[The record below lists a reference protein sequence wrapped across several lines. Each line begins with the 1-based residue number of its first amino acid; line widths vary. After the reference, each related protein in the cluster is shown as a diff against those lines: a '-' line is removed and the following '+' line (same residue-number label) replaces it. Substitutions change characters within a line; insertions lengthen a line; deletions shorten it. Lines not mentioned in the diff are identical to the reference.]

1 MRGREQLQVWKE
13 QNGIP
18 MMTSSTNMSIASYI
32 FATNNGDIFVTNGDA
47 LNRVNKWTQNA
58 TSPVPV
64 MNANGICYGLFV
76 DVIDNLY
83 CAFEGPDH
91 VVRRSPNETLSNVV
105 VVAGNGTSGMGP
117 NMLHGPR
124 GIFVDAK
131 LDLYVAD
138 CFNDRV
144 QLFPSGQLMGTTVA
158 GSGVPG
164 SGALIWPTDVVL
176 DGNGYLYIVEYNGHR
191 VVASGPNGFRCI
203 IACTGSA
210 GSDANQLSQPYTL
223 SFDSHGNL
231 FVTDSWNSR
240 VQKFVL
246 ATNTCGEYNS
256 RDQHKSHTCMLLLKV
271 RVSFV
276 TESRCSLHVCFAYCF
291 HTLKLDGFARGIRAC
306 RHRLG
311 SL

>member
-1 MRGREQLQVWKE
+1 MGGRKQVQVWKE
-13 QNGIP
+13 QNGVP
-18 MMTSSTNMSIASYI
+18 TMTLAINMSLASYI
-32 FATNNGDIFVTNGDA
+32 FATINGDIYFANGDD
-47 LNRVNKWTQNA
+47 LKRVDKWTQNA
-58 TSPVPV
+58 TIPVLVTP
-64 MNANGICYGLFV
+64 MNKTCYGLFV

-105 VVAGNGTSGMGP
+105 VVAGNGTSGLGP
-117 NMLHGPR
+117 NMLNGPR

-138 CFNDRV
+138 CFNGRV

-164 SGALIWPTDVVL
+164 SSALIWPTDVVL

-203 IACTGSA
+203 IACTGVA

-256 RDQHKSHTCMLLLKV
+256 RDQHESHTCMLLLKF
-271 RVSFV
+271 RDIFV
-276 TESRCSLHVCFAYCF
+276 TEG
-291 HTLKLDGFARGIRAC
+291 TEPGFCEREAVAHCMCLFLVDPMVRSWTDP
-306 RHRLG
+306 LEE
-311 SL
+311 